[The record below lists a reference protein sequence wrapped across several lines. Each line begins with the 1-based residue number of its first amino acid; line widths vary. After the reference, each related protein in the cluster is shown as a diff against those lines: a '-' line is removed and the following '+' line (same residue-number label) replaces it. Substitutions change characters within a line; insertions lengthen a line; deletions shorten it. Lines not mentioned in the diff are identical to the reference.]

1 MTKPKSS
8 HEIVIR
14 FALTKGD
21 DGDYPSSKDFS
32 EVELLNLKTLC
43 TFNLDLDFGK
53 FEDDF
58 DPFELL
64 EVLIIYN
71 GIDTYIDTGRDG
83 KPEKCGLSWNKD
95 AEQFD
100 GYPAPIIKFTFKEPV
115 NVEWFRQL
123 VMSSTVNLCTSKQKE
138 NNSRGYYFEDYNGW
152 VDALGKVETKQ
163 WIELMKDSN
172 LFDGR
177 LFKYVEDWNNF
188 PMDPNSTYEEL
199 NQSVRDKVGSEQGTT
214 NGKTVGKTKSSN
226 VEANTFLKPLTPSP
240 ELAAIV
246 GASPMPRSAIVK
258 NLLAYIKEHGLR
270 DPSDANQIITDDKLR
285 ALSGRDQISMLEMS
299 EVLVKHLK

>member
-1 MTKPKSS
+1 MAKPKSS

-32 EVELLNLKTLC
+32 AAELLNLKTRC

-58 DPFELL
+58 DSFELQ

-71 GIDTYIDTGRDG
+71 GIDAYSDIGGNG
-83 KPEKCGLSWNKD
+83 KSEKYGLSWNKD

-123 VMSSTVNLCTSKQKE
+123 VMSSTVNFCTSKQKD

-152 VDALGKVETKQ
+152 VDALSLAEAKK
-163 WIELMKDSN
+163 WITFMKDSH
-172 LFDGR
+172 LYDGR
-177 LFKYVEDWNNF
+177 LFKYVEDWNHF
-188 PMDPNSTYEEL
+188 PLDPSSTYEEL
-199 NQSVRDKVGSEQGTT
+199 NQSVRAVVGGAQ
-214 NGKTVGKTKSSN
+214 GKTNGKTKSSN
-226 VEANTFLKPLTPSP
+226 VETNTFLKPLTPSP
-240 ELAAIV
+240 ELAVIV
-246 GASPMPRSAIVK
+246 GANPLPRAALVQ

-270 DPSDANQIITDDKLR
+270 DPGDANKIITDNKLR
-285 ALSGRDQISMLEMS
+285 ALSGKDQISMLELS
-299 EVLVKHLK
+299 EVLSKHLK